1 MKIAFT
7 SCINFTQYPN
17 QAWWQ
22 DIEIQNPDYLL
33 LLGDNIY
40 MDYPHAKQRL
50 KHLKAISA
58 KDYGIEMDK
67 MYENQFGEEN
77 FKRLFDKL
85 NSNNRVFAIWD
96 DHDFLWNNSNGAYLR
111 SDLESSGNEV
121 EEKLKVSRELF
132 FKYLKNNWMNYPEIY
147 YYVDTA
153 KARLIFLDN
162 RSYSLKA
169 GLNSDLLG
177 ESQFKFLENSL
188 RHDKDYTL
196 ICGGITLSESV
207 IKDNPYYGENWLD
220 YPKDLIRLCRLIS
233 EKQNA
238 FYLSGDIHRNRFGEP
253 KFLKDIRRLN
263 KPENVDEIDF
273 NKWFTPPQFISSGFA
288 LKMPVVFRNWAIL
301 NIDDQGLSIEFYRK
315 DSKNDSKTTLDK
327 KTTNQ
332 ANSWLQ
338 ANNYYAPPIA

>member
-132 FKYLKNNWMNYPEIY
+132 FKYLKNNWMNYPEVY

-153 KARLIFLDN
+153 KARFIFLDN

-177 ESQFKFLENSL
+177 ESQFKFFENSL

-238 FYLSGDIHRNRFGEP
+238 FYLS
-253 KFLKDIRRLN
+253 
-263 KPENVDEIDF
+263 
-273 NKWFTPPQFISSGFA
+273 
-288 LKMPVVFRNWAIL
+288 
-301 NIDDQGLSIEFYRK
+301 
-315 DSKNDSKTTLDK
+315 
-327 KTTNQ
+327 
-332 ANSWLQ
+332 
-338 ANNYYAPPIA
+338 